1 MADPRAPVTP
11 EIQADAP
18 EIQADAPAVQSPAVQ
33 AMRWRVVVVKT
44 VIGRITQPTPHPI
57 RSAFVVVVVVV
68 VVVGAGDGV
77 VVVEP
82 AGRHPDTCGPHRTIV
97 VVTTGVEVVVVVD
110 KGMTTTVIATGSVV
124 GGSVDGGTVCDS
136 VVGGSVLGVTAWVV
150 DGAIVVGLRRGR
162 VVVVT
167 RGRTVVVGRG
177 LDVAGVD
184 RVVVAAIGGT
194 AAGARVEG
202 LEVVVVDVVDDVVVV
217 AGLVVG
223 EPVVAGRVVAGLV
236 VGSPEGVVLAGT
248 DDAGVP
254 SPRRASPT
262 PAPRSN
268 TAARIAATA
277 RHGRRRRPF
286 GNPSDLQWHDG
297 NGNDDDDGNDDDG
310 PPGIGDRSAASIA
323 ERTATR
329 SVAGGAAGIALATII
344 EGDTSILRRRAHVAQ
359 SCA

>member
-1 MADPRAPVTP
+1 M
-11 EIQADAP
+11 
-18 EIQADAPAVQSPAVQ
+18 
-33 AMRWRVVVVKT
+33 VKT

-57 RSAFVVVVVVV
+57 RTAFVVVVVVV
-68 VVVGAGDGV
+68 VVGTGEVV

-82 AGRHPDTCGPHRTIV
+82 GGRHPATCGPHRTIV
-97 VVTTGVEVVVVVD
+97 VVTTGVDGVVVVVD

-202 LEVVVVDVVDDVVVV
+202 LELVVVDVVDVVDDVVVV
-217 AGLVVG
+217 AGLVVAG
-223 EPVVAGRVVAGLV
+223 LVVAGLVVAGLV

-286 GNPSDLQWHDG
+286 GNPSDLQWYDG
-297 NGNDDDDGNDDDG
+297 NGNDDDDDGNDDDG